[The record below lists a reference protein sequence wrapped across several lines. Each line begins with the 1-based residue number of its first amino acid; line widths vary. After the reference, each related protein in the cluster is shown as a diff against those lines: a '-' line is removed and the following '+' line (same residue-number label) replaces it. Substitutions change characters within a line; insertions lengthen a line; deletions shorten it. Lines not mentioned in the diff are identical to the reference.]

1 MSATYNDVL
10 ERLKEERNRLLLS
23 QNEMAR
29 IVHMTQSN
37 YSKVEL
43 GLRRLGYDELKY
55 LCESQLDV
63 YYIFTGY
70 RSSRKYMEFLL
81 QCEYSELCCY
91 LSIIYSVVVL
101 RKGKCATEC
110 WKSILDRTKYVPLI
124 VDNPKAKNI
133 FLVLRNSINCRQSK
147 LAEELGVDIKK
158 YRDLEK
164 GRGLPDSE
172 LLWRLYDS
180 FHISPMVLLKDKN
193 GLACEISTLME
204 TVETD
209 KGNVLFEIIKT
220 LQEME

>member
-63 YYIFTGY
+63 YYIFTGC

-81 QCEYSELCCY
+81 QCDYSELCCY
-91 LSIIYSVVVL
+91 LSIIYSVAN
-101 RKGKCATEC
+101 KKHFNH
-110 WKSILDRTKYVPLI
+110 SILSPV
-124 VDNPKAKNI
+124 VSI
-133 FLVLRNSINCRQSK
+133 FSFIFGHFPNYRPFSYLRI
-147 LAEELGVDIKK
+147 
-158 YRDLEK
+158 
-164 GRGLPDSE
+164 
-172 LLWRLYDS
+172 
-180 FHISPMVLLKDKN
+180 ISYKSPY
-193 GLACEISTLME
+193 
-204 TVETD
+204 
-209 KGNVLFEIIKT
+209 F
-220 LQEME
+220 